1 MTTQA
6 VRLFRRMDGLFSV
19 YKPQGVHWKLVRD
32 TIETNLLKGSVC
44 VTCTVNSYSRRLYFL
59 NVLVI
64 HDYQCN

>member
-6 VRLFRRMDGLFSV
+6 VRLFRRMDGLLAV

-44 VTCTVNSYSRRLYFL
+44 VTCKVNSYS
-59 NVLVI
+59 
-64 HDYQCN
+64 